1 MRIGGGWWFNG
12 VARSRGDCLRD
23 STFLTTYNMYYV
35 NRIQQRLWRI
45 PSARRFFRVLLLCLV
60 ALSMPRRA
68 EGQSGPAFIGRV
80 VADSSE
86 TPIPGAT
93 VALPGLG
100 LLVRADSAGRFTFPS
115 RLSTRG
121 VLVRVVAIGYAPI
134 EEALELPE
142 GDTVSVEFVMSRTAQ
157 LVNTVRVVAR
167 PLDRTLREFERRRA
181 ERAGVFFDEESI
193 KRMARSGRLSNLIRA
208 SPGLSLATPARGTV
222 GTEQYVIGGRGS
234 ELGFGGSRACY
245 SGVVLDGVWVYS
257 GQSGE
262 PRFNINSV
270 AAETVKA
277 VEVYR
282 STAQIPV
289 EFNRLGNYCGL
300 VVIWLK

>member
-1 MRIGGGWWFNG
+1 MAQRVLGLF
-12 VARSRGDCLRD
+12 VLAL
-23 STFLTTYNMYYV
+23 TFL
-35 NRIQQRLWRI
+35 
-45 PSARRFFRVLLLCLV
+45 
-60 ALSMPRRA
+60 ALPRGA
-68 EGQSGPAFIGRV
+68 EGQSGPYFIGRV
-80 VADSSE
+80 LADSSE
-86 TPIPGAT
+86 APIRDAT

-100 LLVRADSAGRFTFPS
+100 VMVRTDSTGSFAFQS

-142 GDTVSVEFVMSRTAQ
+142 GDTVGVEFVMSRTAQ
-157 LVNTVRVVAR
+157 LVSTVRVVAK

-181 ERAGVFFDEESI
+181 ERAGVFFDDESI
-193 KRMARSGRLSNLIRA
+193 RRMARSGRLSNLIRA
-208 SPGLSLATPARGTV
+208 SPGLTLATPARGTV
-222 GTEQYVIGGRGS
+222 GTEQYVVGGRGS
-234 ELGFGGSRACY
+234 ELGIGGSRACY

-262 PRFNINSV
+262 PRFNINSI

-300 VVIWLK
+300 VVIWFK

>member
-1 MRIGGGWWFNG
+1 
-12 VARSRGDCLRD
+12 
-23 STFLTTYNMYYV
+23 MYYV
-35 NRIQQRLWRI
+35 NYIPHKVWRT
-45 PSARRFFRVLLLCLV
+45 AAVRRVLGPLLLFLV
-60 ALSMPRRA
+60 SLASPRGA
-68 EGQSGPAFIGRV
+68 EGQDGPHFIGRV
-80 VADSSE
+80 LADSSE
-86 TPIPGAT
+86 APIPGAT

-100 LLVRADSAGRFTFPS
+100 LMVRADTAGRFSFSS

-121 VLVRVVAIGYAPI
+121 LLVRVVAIGYAPI
-134 EEALELPE
+134 EEAVELPE
-142 GDTVSVEFVMSRTAQ
+142 GDTVSVDFVMSRTAQ
-157 LVNTVRVVAR
+157 LVSTVRVFAKPV
-167 PLDRTLREFERRRA
+167 DRTLREFERRRA
-181 ERAGVFFDEESI
+181 EGAGVFFDEELI
-193 KRMARSGRLSNLIRA
+193 RRMARSGRLSNLIRA
-208 SPGLSLATPARGTV
+208 SPGLSLATPGRGTV

-234 ELGFGGSRACY
+234 ELGIGGSRACY

-262 PRFNINSV
+262 PRFNINSI

>member
-1 MRIGGGWWFNG
+1 
-12 VARSRGDCLRD
+12 
-23 STFLTTYNMYYV
+23 MYYV
-35 NRIQQRLWRI
+35 NYIPQMVWR
-45 PSARRFFRVLLLCLV
+45 SAVFRRVLPLLLLSLASV
-60 ALSMPRRA
+60 ASPRA
-68 EGQSGPAFIGRV
+68 ADGQDGPYFVGRV
-80 VADSSE
+80 LADSSE
-86 TPIPGAT
+86 SPIAGAT

-100 LLVRADSAGRFTFPS
+100 LAMRADSAGRFSFPS

-142 GDTVSVEFVMSRTAQ
+142 GDTVSVDFVMSRTAQ
-157 LVNTVRVVAR
+157 LVGTVRVVAK
-167 PLDRTLREFERRRA
+167 PVDRTLREFERRRG
-181 ERAGVFFDEESI
+181 EGAGVFFDEGLI
-193 KRMARSGRLSNLIRA
+193 RRLARSGRLSNLIRA

-234 ELGFGGSRACY
+234 ELGIGGSRACY

-257 GQSGE
+257 GQGGE
-262 PRFNINSV
+262 PRFNINSI

>member
-1 MRIGGGWWFNG
+1 
-12 VARSRGDCLRD
+12 
-23 STFLTTYNMYYV
+23 MYYV
-35 NRIQQRLWRI
+35 NYIPQMVWRI
-45 PSARRFFRVLLLCLV
+45 AVGRRVLLLLLLTLASV
-60 ALSMPRRA
+60 ASPRAA
-68 EGQSGPAFIGRV
+68 EGQAGPYLIGRV
-80 VADSSE
+80 LADSSE
-86 TPIPGAT
+86 SPIPGAT

-100 LLVRADSAGRFTFPS
+100 VMVRADSAGLFAFPA

-121 VLVRVVAIGYAPI
+121 VLVRVVAIGYTPI
-134 EEALELPE
+134 EEALELPD

-157 LVNTVRVVAR
+157 LVSTVRVVAR
-167 PLDRTLREFERRRA
+167 PVDRTLREFERRRS

-193 KRMARSGRLSNLIRA
+193 SRMARSGRLSNLIRA
-208 SPGLSLATPARGTV
+208 SPGLSLATPPRGTV

-234 ELGFGGSRACY
+234 ELGIGGSRACY

-289 EFNRLGNYCGL
+289 GFNRLGNYCGL